1 MVEIREKIPD
11 DEGSNPTLTYF
22 YCAKMRRAGEGNGE
36 QGIIDT
42 GGSFILLNWEEQAK
56 GMDN

>member
-1 MVEIREKIPD
+1 MAELVEIREKIPD

-42 GGSFILLNWEEQAK
+42 GGSFILLN
-56 GMDN
+56 